1 MKRLRLIVAL
11 LAMATLTV
19 GMLAGCSCSAGG
31 SSKQDFGWY
40 KATIPEGFTDSKES
54 GKEGQ
59 RFGKGEGSNELI
71 IKVYNKNKMSS
82 TPDAAK
88 AKADAISRDTAKYTD
103 KGQVQLGKY
112 TWELVGF
119 TWNGNSPSIK
129 AFADVGDKNYVEL
142 DFFMMDEN
150 NADAKTFLESFE
162 YVGEK
167 ESK

>member
-1 MKRLRLIVAL
+1 MKKLRVLVVVA
-11 LAMATLTV
+11 AIATLAI
-19 GMLAGCSCSAGG
+19 GLFAGCSCSSGG

-40 KATIPEGFTDSKES
+40 KATLPEGFTDSKES
-54 GKEGQ
+54 GKVGQ

-71 IKVYNKNKMSS
+71 IKVYNKNKTSS
-82 TPDAAK
+82 VSDAAK
-88 AKADAISRDTAKYTD
+88 AKADAIARDTTKYTD
-103 KGQVQLGKY
+103 KGQVKLGNY

-119 TWNGNSPSIK
+119 TWNSNAPSIK

-150 NADAKTFLESFE
+150 SADTKSFLESFE

-167 ESK
+167 EQK